1 MSFIFEEMACQSNG
15 DSIQRNED
23 KENENQVKM
32 NDLNSSLKE
41 IALKDNYCKRTNYI
55 SWDDYFMSIAFLAAM
70 RSKDPCS
77 QVGACIVNKE
87 KKIVGIGYNGMPRN
101 CSDNDL
107 PWNKQSEDCL
117 QTKYMYVCHAEMNA
131 ILNKN
136 CTDLCG
142 CTIYV
147 ALFPCNECA
156 KLIIQAGI
164 KEVIFYSDKHSHKPE
179 TIASKRLMDIAQV
192 NYRQHV
198 PMRKKFVLDFS
209 VTDGYQEKGNENEL
223 PINKTVMPVIR
234 DINKKREEYLAWGEY
249 FMAVAL
255 LSALRS
261 KDPST
266 QVGACIVNGDNKIVS
281 IGYNGM
287 PRGCDDD
294 LLPWGKGSSD
304 PLKNK
309 YMYVCHAEVNAIM
322 NKSCADVSGCT
333 IYVALF
339 PCNECAKIV
348 IQSGIR
354 EVVYLSDKY
363 KDKPETIASKKMFD
377 LSAISYRPYTQS
389 RKNIWIDFDS
399 IDWNNATQL
408 PPTPVKN
415 GRM

>member
-1 MSFIFEEMACQSNG
+1 
-15 DSIQRNED
+15 
-23 KENENQVKM
+23 
-32 NDLNSSLKE
+32 
-41 IALKDNYCKRTNYI
+41 
-55 SWDDYFMSIAFLAAM
+55 
-70 RSKDPCS
+70 
-77 QVGACIVNKE
+77 
-87 KKIVGIGYNGMPRN
+87 
-101 CSDNDL
+101 
-107 PWNKQSEDCL
+107 
-117 QTKYMYVCHAEMNA
+117 
-131 ILNKN
+131 
-136 CTDLCG
+136 
-142 CTIYV
+142 
-147 ALFPCNECA
+147 
-156 KLIIQAGI
+156 
-164 KEVIFYSDKHSHKPE
+164 
-179 TIASKRLMDIAQV
+179 
-192 NYRQHV
+192 
-198 PMRKKFVLDFS
+198 MRKKFVLDFS
-209 VTDGYQEKGNENEL
+209 VTDGYQERKTENEL
-223 PINKTVMPVIR
+223 PNNKMMMPVTR
-234 DINKKREEYLAWGEY
+234 DINKKREDYLAWGEY
-249 FMAVAL
+249 FMAVAI

-287 PRGCDDD
+287 PRGCNDD

-309 YMYVCHAEVNAIM
+309 YMYVCHAEVNAIL
-322 NKSCADVSGCT
+322 NKSCADVAGCT

-377 LSAISYRPYTQS
+377 LSGISYRPYTQS